1 MTKPADFRRVTKA
14 DVYKAGRLAATLV
27 RTADGGT
34 EFTYRSEYLA
44 SADEPI
50 ATTLPMRSAPVL
62 NASGAIPPF
71 FAGLLPEGHRL
82 TVLRRAAKTSADD
95 ELTLLLAVG
104 GDVPG
109 DVQIVP
115 EGQAP
120 MDPPALLEDGEPD
133 DVEFARLVDDVDPH
147 AIPGVQRKASASMIS
162 LPFSS
167 HDGRFILKLSQPE
180 YPHLLENEAAHL
192 QAARTMKLPV
202 AEASLVADRTGEPG
216 LLVRRFD
223 RFLDNRSWERLAF
236 EDGSQVLGIPPA
248 AKYQADTETVVS
260 ALAALTSAPLVAIR
274 NLYMQFL
281 FAWLTGNGDLHAKNV
296 GVLKD
301 RRGRWAIA
309 PIYDIPCTLLYD
321 DDSMALPI
329 NGRTRKLRARD
340 WAAFATEIGLPE
352 RAAASAAQVVLRA
365 AAGIEYARLPF
376 EGSPLHRTERE
387 LRSRRVEIEI
397 PLRA

>member
-1 MTKPADFRRVTKA
+1 MTGPADFRRVTRA

-27 RTADGGT
+27 RTPNGGT
-34 EFTYRSEYLA
+34 EFRYRTDYLVA
-44 SADEPI
+44 HGEPV
-50 ATTLPMRSAPVL
+50 ATTLPVQLDPVFH
-62 NASGAIPPF
+62 ASGAIPPF

-82 TVLRRAAKTSADD
+82 TLLRRAAKTSADD

-104 GDVPG
+104 ADVPG

-115 EGQAP
+115 DGQIP
-120 MDPPALLEDGEPD
+120 VDPPALLEDDEPGLVD
-133 DVEFARLVDDVDPH
+133 FARLVDDVDPH

-167 HDGRFILKLSQPE
+167 RNGRFILKLSQPE
-180 YPHLLENEAAHL
+180 YPHLIENEAAHL
-192 QAARTMKLPV
+192 HAARAMKLPV
-202 AEASLVADRTGEPG
+202 AEASLVADRVGEPG

-223 RFLDNRSWERLAF
+223 RIRDDGSWVRLAF
-236 EDGSQVLGIPPA
+236 EDGTQVLGLPPA
-248 AKYQADTETVVS
+248 AKYQPDTAEVVA
-260 ALAALTSAPLVAIR
+260 ALASLTDAPLVAIR

-301 RRGRWAIA
+301 RRGRWSIA

-329 NGRTRKLRARD
+329 AGRTRKLRGRD
-340 WAAFATEIGLPE
+340 WAAFAAEIELPE
-352 RAAASAAQVVLRA
+352 RAAASAAEIALRA
-365 AAGIEYARLPF
+365 AAGVEYSALPF
-376 EGSPLHRTERE
+376 SGSPLRRTERE
-387 LRSRRVEIEI
+387 LRLRRAEIEK
-397 PLRA
+397 R